1 MPPSSEAAARFRDLH
16 RQGLLRLANAWD
28 AGTARL
34 IEQRGAA
41 AVATTSAGL
50 AWAQGYADGDRLD
63 PDVLLQAFSRIAR
76 VIRVPL
82 TVDVEGGYSDDPD
95 SVAALV
101 LRVVHAGAAGIN
113 LEDGAGAPDL
123 LAAKIRAICEACVA
137 QGADVFIHAAR
148 PCALSPAA
156 RPAQATNGR
165 SATETGAALSKHHW
179 RSRGL
184 PLSDPTASGRVFFLP
199 AVARLSARPDPTKAP
214 APAPGRTAP
223 ARSPR
228 SASRPCCASA
238 GYAWG
243 GSPVP
248 NPLRLSPPAQRRVKR
263 KCITPRSASAFP
275 HLPHRKPPAP
285 PPGIRVPTAT
295 GRDGARCRTAGAGG
309 RRAPTASSPAPG

>member
-63 PDVLLQAFSRIAR
+63 PDVLLQAVSRIAR

-123 LAAKIRAICEACVA
+123 LAAKIRAIREACVA
-137 QGADVFIHAAR
+137 QGADVFINARADVYLRGLAAEER
-148 PCALSPAA
+148 RVDETLA
-156 RPAQATNGR
+156 R
-165 SATETGAALSKHHW
+165 AALY
-179 RSRGL
+179 RQAGADGLFVPGLVDVDAIRAVADACGL
-184 PLSDPTASGRVFFLP
+184 PLNVMLRPALQDLAALQALGVHRVSTGSAL
-199 AVARLSARPDPTKAP
+199 AESMYGRLSAQVDEFLHADTTSLPDPQAM
-214 APAPGRTAP
+214 
-223 ARSPR
+223 
-228 SASRPCCASA
+228 
-238 GYAWG
+238 GY
-243 GSPVP
+243 
-248 NPLRLSPPAQRRVKR
+248 
-263 KCITPRSASAFP
+263 
-275 HLPHRKPPAP
+275 
-285 PPGIRVPTAT
+285 
-295 GRDGARCRTAGAGG
+295 GAVNALFGL
-309 RRAPTASSPAPG
+309 RRAVR

>member
-63 PDVLLQAFSRIAR
+63 PDVLLQAVSRIAR

-95 SVAALV
+95 RVAALV

-123 LAAKIRAICEACVA
+123 LAAKIRAIREACVA
-137 QGADVFIHAAR
+137 QGADVFINAR
-148 PCALSPAA
+148 ADVYL
-156 RPAQATNGR
+156 
-165 SATETGAALSKHHW
+165 
-179 RSRGL
+179 RGL
-184 PLSDPTASGRVFFLP
+184 AAEERRVDETLARATVYRQAGADGLFVPGLVDVDAMRAIAAACGLP
-199 AVARLSARPDPTKAP
+199 GNSLL
-214 APAPGRTAP
+214 
-223 ARSPR
+223 RSP
-228 SASRPCCASA
+228 
-238 GYAWG
+238 
-243 GSPVP
+243 
-248 NPLRLSPPAQRRVKR
+248 
-263 KCITPRSASAFP
+263 
-275 HLPHRKPPAP
+275 
-285 PPGIRVPTAT
+285 
-295 GRDGARCRTAGAGG
+295 
-309 RRAPTASSPAPG
+309 

>member
-63 PDVLLQAFSRIAR
+63 PDVLLQAVSRIAR

-165 SATETGAALSKHHW
+165 SATETGAALSKQHC

-184 PLSDPTASGRVFFLP
+184 PLSDPTASGRVFFCP
-199 AVARLSARPDPTKAP
+199 SWRVS
-214 APAPGRTAP
+214 AP
-223 ARSPR
+223 ARTQPKLRRLRQAEQHQRGRRDQHPGHAAHQQVTHGVGLLSRIRFDYRRPR
-228 SASRPCCASA
+228 SDASNVNA
-238 GYAWG
+238 
-243 GSPVP
+243 
-248 NPLRLSPPAQRRVKR
+248 LRRDRRLRFRIYLIGNRLRRRQEFASPP
-263 KCITPRSASAFP
+263 
-275 HLPHRKPPAP
+275 
-285 PPGIRVPTAT
+285 
-295 GRDGARCRTAGAGG
+295 
-309 RRAPTASSPAPG
+309 

>member
-63 PDVLLQAFSRIAR
+63 PDVLLQAVSHIAR

-82 TVDVEGGYSDDPD
+82 TVDVEGGYSDEPD

-123 LAAKIRAICEACVA
+123 LAAKIRAIREACVA
-137 QGADVFIHAAR
+137 QGADVFINAR
-148 PCALSPAA
+148 TDVYL
-156 RPAQATNGR
+156 
-165 SATETGAALSKHHW
+165 
-179 RSRGL
+179 RGL
-184 PLSDPTASGRVFFLP
+184 ADRTDLGGEQVGCAGAVFQ
-199 AVARLSARPDPTKAP
+199 VD
-214 APAPGRTAP
+214 PGRAGVHD
-223 ARSPR
+223 AQHQRSD
-228 SASRPCCASA
+228 AV
-238 GYAWG
+238 G
-243 GSPVP
+243 V
-248 NPLRLSPPAQRRVKR
+248 V
-263 KCITPRSASAFP
+263 
-275 HLPHRKPPAP
+275 
-285 PPGIRVPTAT
+285 
-295 GRDGARCRTAGAGG
+295 
-309 RRAPTASSPAPG
+309 